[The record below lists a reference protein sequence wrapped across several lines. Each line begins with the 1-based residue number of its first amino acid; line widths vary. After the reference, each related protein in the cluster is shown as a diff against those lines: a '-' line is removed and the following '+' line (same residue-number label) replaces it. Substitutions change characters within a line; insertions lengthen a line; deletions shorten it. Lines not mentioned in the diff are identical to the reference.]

1 MNEKE
6 ELEKEL
12 KEELQWV
19 QYRQK
24 MLDIIEEKLLQMKEL
39 AYLSQQGNLD
49 DKELEKVNSKL
60 KLLASQVRALDG
72 ESKRIEDEKIL

>member
-12 KEELQWV
+12 IEKLHWI

-24 MLDIIEEKLLQMKEL
+24 MLDIIEEKLLRMKEL
-39 AYLSQQGNLD
+39 AYTAKEGNLAS
-49 DKELEKVNSKL
+49 KELQEVNAKL
-60 KLLASQVRALDG
+60 KLLESQVRALDE